1 MCHKL
6 NQQCINVLNVV
17 NERVKTVEKYNLA
30 GVYIGKFE
38 STWYINL
45 VLLKLDMCLPGL
57 FWYFKVHLI
66 SCKAVITLF
75 FHYAF
80 FLAKKKKKKKRTE
93 PLHFLHQITV
103 PGNLIFHL

>member
-80 FLAKKKKKKKRTE
+80 FLAKKKKKEQSLCTFCIKLLF
-93 PLHFLHQITV
+93 PVI
-103 PGNLIFHL
+103 

>member
-38 STWYINL
+38 
-45 VLLKLDMCLPGL
+45 
-57 FWYFKVHLI
+57 
-66 SCKAVITLF
+66 
-75 FHYAF
+75 
-80 FLAKKKKKKKRTE
+80 
-93 PLHFLHQITV
+93 
-103 PGNLIFHL
+103 